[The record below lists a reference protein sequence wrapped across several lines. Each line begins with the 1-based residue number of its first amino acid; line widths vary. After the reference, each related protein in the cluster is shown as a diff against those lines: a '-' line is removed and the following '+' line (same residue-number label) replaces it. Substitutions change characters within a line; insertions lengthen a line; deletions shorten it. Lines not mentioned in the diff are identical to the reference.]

1 MALTYEW
8 KLTGLKKANSE
19 TTKDVIIGTRWEL
32 TGTDADGNSGTFS
45 GATPFSMAN
54 VEMHN
59 FVPYENLD
67 QDTVIGWIQAEVVGG
82 YKDHV
87 EQKILAQIEAVKN
100 EIKDVQA
107 TDFPWAEPVVEPGAP
122 ETLEAENG
130 SAE

>member
-87 EQKILAQIEAVKN
+87 EQKILAQIEAVKS

-122 ETLEAENG
+122 VTLEAENG
-130 SAE
+130 TAE

>member
-107 TDFPWAEPVVEPGAP
+107 TDFPWAEPVVEPEAP
-122 ETLEAENG
+122 VTLEAENG
-130 SAE
+130 TAE